1 MQICSLKSIKICKI
15 IDHKRFESAHK
26 CNICKAKTEGKHN
39 KFCHTCAY
47 TKGICEICGKKVMDV
62 SMYKQSDV

>member
-1 MQICSLKSIKICKI
+1 MLICYLKNTKTGFIYI
-15 IDHKRFESAHK
+15 IYRFEFTNK
-26 CNICKAKTEGKHN
+26 CTICKAKTEGKHN

-47 TKGICEICGKKVMDV
+47 TKGICEICGKKVIDI